1 MTLQTYLLVYVAT
14 CRVSDVARFV
24 ASQGAMRAFLMHSH
38 GKLRF
43 SNKHVDL
50 DTLRPARPEGARLL
64 VLPNIQIQGST
75 RLERVTSLRDQI
87 HQVNVEMH
95 LHVRRLQ
102 NSNVC
107 KTAGLL
113 MIHQMMLLC
122 PGLHDDLSDD
132 VILSRV
138 A

>member
-1 MTLQTYLLVYVAT
+1 MNINKAVTAADVHRRVQIKYIHRAAINTTLQTYLLMYVHVAT
-14 CRVSDVARFV
+14 CRVSGVARFI

-95 LHVRRLQ
+95 LHVRRL
-102 NSNVC
+102 
-107 KTAGLL
+107 
-113 MIHQMMLLC
+113 
-122 PGLHDDLSDD
+122 
-132 VILSRV
+132 
-138 A
+138 